1 MGYVYG
7 YYQSWVSHV
16 GNIRHDHATETEI
29 VILLL
34 VSYFLE
40 GRIFSMKRLR

>member
-7 YYQSWVSHV
+7 YYQSWSPTFVTSY
-16 GNIRHDHATETEI
+16 DHATETEI

-34 VSYFLE
+34 VWYFL

>member
-1 MGYVYG
+1 MGYVHG